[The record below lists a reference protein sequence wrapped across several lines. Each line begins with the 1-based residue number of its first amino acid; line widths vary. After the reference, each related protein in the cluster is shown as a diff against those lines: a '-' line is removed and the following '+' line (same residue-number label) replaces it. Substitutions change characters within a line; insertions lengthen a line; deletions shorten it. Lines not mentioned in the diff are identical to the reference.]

1 MLIRHLAEERSFD
14 MRLQPDGTVFTSK
27 HFLIIRNINFTKEI
41 ELHFKIVNKWV
52 AAIAD
57 RVHQTDVKVM
67 ADAARVV
74 ATG

>member
-1 MLIRHLAEERSFD
+1 M
-14 MRLQPDGTVFTSK
+14 VSK

-41 ELHFKIVNKWV
+41 ELYFKIVNKWV

-67 ADAARVV
+67 ADAAQAV
-74 ATG
+74 ATE